1 MKYADIV
8 IDNKSQ
14 MTDSFYTYIC
24 EDSQAVIGQKVYVP
38 FARSKNL
45 REGYIFDVRDK
56 DERDLKFRAVDH
68 ADENICLNGEMIE
81 TCKWMKKRY
90 LVKYIDGI
98 NCFTPAGGP
107 SKRALK
113 QKQQVLAQPVS
124 RTLTSEQSAAL
135 EKLSPL

>member
-90 LVKYIDGI
+90 LVK
-98 NCFTPAGGP
+98 
-107 SKRALK
+107 
-113 QKQQVLAQPVS
+113 
-124 RTLTSEQSAAL
+124 
-135 EKLSPL
+135 